1 MFVLHDFVMS
11 TLKGMAKIYPQWQVQ
26 QIALG
31 YYAKAWILDADLAE
45 VAAWFAPEPVIVEE
59 PEPIIEE
66 PEPEPAQ
73 DPEEDP
79 EILANICEPMYNE
92 EKAEE

>member
-45 VAAWFAPEPVIVEE
+45 VAAWFAPEPVIM
-59 PEPIIEE
+59 EE
-66 PEPEPAQ
+66 PEPEPVQ